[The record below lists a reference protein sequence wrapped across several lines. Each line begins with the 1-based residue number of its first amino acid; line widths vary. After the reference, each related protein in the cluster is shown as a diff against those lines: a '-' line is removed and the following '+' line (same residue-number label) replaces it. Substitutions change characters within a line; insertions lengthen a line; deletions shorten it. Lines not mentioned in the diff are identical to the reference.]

1 MKVKGTGP
9 RRPHA
14 YKADPDFSSLP
25 ILPPSP
31 KAGPGGNSS
40 APEQK
45 VQKHPSSIPVTYF
58 PATPARDGP
67 FIPSPCAKDIAS
79 RQMLLPS
86 CAHHMAENQ
95 NFRHFDMGSVSCFP
109 QSLAIESFAPP
120 ATLLMMRQQAML
132 QNFALPSA
140 LSVEAMNQISTLQ
153 IIAARRRAALTLQ
166 ANSMMQDRR
175 TDLHQRSVSEKR
187 RLMASMLDE
196 ALLI

>member
-1 MKVKGTGP
+1 
-9 RRPHA
+9 
-14 YKADPDFSSLP
+14 
-25 ILPPSP
+25 
-31 KAGPGGNSS
+31 
-40 APEQK
+40 
-45 VQKHPSSIPVTYF
+45 
-58 PATPARDGP
+58 
-67 FIPSPCAKDIAS
+67 
-79 RQMLLPS
+79 
-86 CAHHMAENQ
+86 
-95 NFRHFDMGSVSCFP
+95 
-109 QSLAIESFAPP
+109 
-120 ATLLMMRQQAML
+120 ML